1 MTRIKSKLLKRITY
15 CLSILLFLTC
25 LPIQTLA
32 AEGSDP
38 LSLAIFHKVEE
49 KAVADV
55 EFSIYAVADEKG
67 NLTGSFKNYPVSLKG
82 LDSAGLKNAAET
94 LSGYAIRDNI
104 KAFESTKTDAN
115 GVAVF
120 PVEKTLK
127 KGIYLIIGKSYSTET
142 YVCNVQ
148 PILLSL
154 PNVDENGN
162 ALYEVKIESKFELIE
177 KDKTTQMSVVKVWKD
192 KTEHYRP
199 SKIEVQLI
207 DNESGKIHD
216 TVALNKDNN
225 WRYTWTGLPEGH
237 VWSVVEKN
245 VPEYYTVS
253 SEKEGLTVKLTN
265 TSEKEYTPP
274 KTPDKEPGQGTP
286 SDSPT
291 PQKGNKL
298 PQTGTWWWPV
308 PVLAGLGL
316 AFLIIGLIR
325 RQRNE

>member
-1 MTRIKSKLLKRITY
+1 MIRIKGKLLKRITY
-15 CLSILLFLTC
+15 CLSMLLFLTC

-32 AEGSDP
+32 AGDSDP

-49 KAVADV
+49 KPVADV

-67 NLTGSFKNYPVSLKG
+67 NLTGSFKNYPVSLKD
-82 LDSAGLKNAAET
+82 LDSAGAKNAAET

-120 PVEKTLK
+120 PVEKTLE

-142 YVCNVQ
+142 HVCNVQ

-154 PNVDENGN
+154 PNKDENGN
-162 ALYEVKIESKFELIE
+162 VLYEVKIESKFELVE

-199 SKIEVQLI
+199 SNLEVQLI
-207 DNESGKIHD
+207 DNGSGKIHD
-216 TVALNKDNN
+216 TVILNKDNN
-225 WRYTWTGLPEGH
+225 WRYTWTGLPAGH
-237 VWSVVEKN
+237 VWSVVEKD

-265 TSEKEYTPP
+265 TSDKEYTPP
-274 KTPDKEPGQGTP
+274 DKEPEKPGQDNP
-286 SDSPT
+286 PDSST

-298 PQTGTWWWPV
+298 PQTGTLWWMV
-308 PVLAGLGL
+308 PILAGFGL